1 MPRNEDGSISGID
14 PFYTEEAEDTT
25 DWDDVRKFRK
35 EQEILKEQEKKDGD
49 KRAGESQEKR

>member
-14 PFYTEEAEDTT
+14 QFYTEEAEDTT

-35 EQEILKEQEKKDGD
+35 EQE
-49 KRAGESQEKR
+49 R